1 MCEGMGL
8 GVPILKKSHYIEAS
22 NEHTIIVDLFI
33 QFPSTLVRDCKVM
46 VLESCKKSYC
56 LA

>member
-33 QFPSTLVRDCKVM
+33 QFPSTLVR
-46 VLESCKKSYC
+46 ER
-56 LA
+56 